1 MGALRLER
9 TSFRPTENFIE
20 EATDLVQPFNEPEKD
35 RPVYGVNN
43 KEGVFLNSS
52 KKGETFN
59 APTSASTKTDFEHYI
74 QEDSMPVSIGS
85 TNLGTERSL
94 SLRCPEFVEG
104 PEGRRALDQ
113 RA

>member
-1 MGALRLER
+1 MYGWER
-9 TSFRPTENFIE
+9 FVWE
-20 EATDLVQPFNEPEKD
+20 EATDLVQPFDEPEKD
-35 RPVYGVNN
+35 WAVYGVNN
-43 KEGVFLNSS
+43 KEDGFLNSS

-59 APTSASTKTDFEHYI
+59 APTSASTKTDSRHYI

-94 SLRCPEFVEG
+94 SPRCPEFVEG
-104 PEGRRALDQ
+104 SKGRRVLDQ